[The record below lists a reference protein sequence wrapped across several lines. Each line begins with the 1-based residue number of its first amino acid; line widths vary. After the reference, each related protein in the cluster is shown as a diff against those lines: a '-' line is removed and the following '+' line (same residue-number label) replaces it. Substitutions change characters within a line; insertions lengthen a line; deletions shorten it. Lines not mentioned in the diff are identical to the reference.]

1 MKRFWFKRGIM
12 FFVFFIAAVVVFGA
26 IVMGLWNAILPDVIG
41 VKAITFLQALGI
53 LLLSK
58 ILFGS
63 FGHRGGWNRGRYQW
77 KKRMQEKLAA
87 MSPEDKEKF
96 KQEWRRR
103 CGHPW
108 HMGEENTAEANTHG
122 PMAE

>member
-12 FFVFFIAAVVVFGA
+12 FFVFFVAAVVVFGA
-26 IVMGLWNAILPDVIG
+26 IVMGLWNAILPNVLG

-103 CGHPW
+103 CGHSW
-108 HMGEENTAEANTHG
+108 HMSEENTTEATSHG

>member
-1 MKRFWFKRGIM
+1 M

-63 FGHRGGWNRGRYQW
+63 FGHRGGWNKGRYQW

-87 MSPEDKEKF
+87 MSPEDKESPRVKF
-96 KQEWRRR
+96 RLSSRRR
-103 CGHPW
+103 DCQTA
-108 HMGEENTAEANTHG
+108 MGELCRQLRKREIAIEAS
-122 PMAE
+122 

>member
-96 KQEWRRR
+96 KQEWRKR
-103 CGHPW
+103 CGHQW
-108 HMGEENTAEANTHG
+108 HMDEENSTEATMHG